1 MGCTKAIFMKGFVFA
16 CVALVLMISC
26 NTKKKPVEDVHL
38 EQKVAIL
45 QTDRDF
51 SERSKEKGLRSAY
64 MEFMDEDAV
73 LLRPNKMPLEGGQAL
88 DLVVQSDDSASVL
101 SWEPKN
107 VAIAASGDMGYTY
120 GVYARKPSDEDTVYY
135 GTYVTIWKKM
145 PDGKWKFV
153 LQSGNEGI
161 DISKEGLGE

>member
-1 MGCTKAIFMKGFVFA
+1 MKEIIYA
-16 CVALVLMISC
+16 CVAIGCIASC
-26 NTKKKPVEDVHL
+26 STKKKTSEDVNL

-64 MEFMDEDAV
+64 MEFMDENAV
-73 LLRPNKMPLEGGQAL
+73 LLRPNKMPLEGGQAM
-88 DLVVQSDDSASVL
+88 DMVVQSDDSAAIL

-107 VAIAASGDMGYTY
+107 VSIAASGDLGYTY

-161 DISKEGLGE
+161 NFAKESTGE

>member
-1 MGCTKAIFMKGFVFA
+1 MKGIVFA
-16 CVALVLMISC
+16 CVALALITSC
-26 NTKKKPVEDVHL
+26 STKKKPPEDINL

-64 MEFMDEDAV
+64 MEFMDDNAV
-73 LLRPNKMPLEGGQAL
+73 LLRPNNTPLEGGQAL
-88 DLVVQSDDSASVL
+88 DMVVQSDDSASIL
-101 SWEPKN
+101 SWEPRN
-107 VAIAASGDMGYTY
+107 VEISASGEMGYTY
-120 GVYARKPSDEDTVYY
+120 GVYARKPADEDTVYY

-153 LQSGNEGI
+153 LQSGNEGVGL
-161 DISKEGLGE
+161 SKESAGE